1 MIYLILAII
10 SAAANGV
17 IFRLSQNVVKNR
29 FSMLAGGY
37 LACLLLA
44 LAHMYPA
51 ALVPEVPGLELTFA
65 MGLVS
70 GGIFLGGFIMMQYCV
85 RTEGVVMS
93 AVFSKLGLLVPT
105 VMSVVLFGERPTLL
119 QGLGFALAIAAILL
133 MNLEK
138 GSGGVSLALI
148 VLLLLN
154 GSCDSTA
161 KIFEEVGNPALMDHF
176 LVYSF
181 FFALVLN
188 VLLVLWKRERPGWKD
203 LACGCALGIPNYFVA
218 RFLLKAVAE
227 IPAVIVYPTYSVG
240 SIILA
245 SAAGLVLFREKITR
259 RQGAAM
265 AVIMAALVLLNV

>member
-1 MIYLILAII
+1 MFYLILAIVG
-10 SAAANGV
+10 AAANGV
-17 IFRLSQNVVKNR
+17 VFRLSQGVVKNR

-37 LACLLLA
+37 LTCLLLA
-44 LAHMYPA
+44 LVHMYPV
-51 ALVPEVPGLELTFA
+51 ALVPEVRGLGLTFV

-119 QGLGFALAIAAILL
+119 QGLGFVLAVAAILL

-148 VLLLLN
+148 FLLLLN

-161 KIFEEVGNPALMDHF
+161 KIFEEIGSPALMDHF

-181 FFALVLN
+181 FFALVFN
-188 VLLVLWKRERPGWKD
+188 VALVLWNRERPGWKD
-203 LACGCALGIPNYFVA
+203 LAFGCAVGIPNYFVA

-245 SAAGLVLFREKITR
+245 AAAGLVLFREKITP
-259 RQGAAM
+259 RQGIAM
-265 AVIMAALVLLNV
+265 AVIMAALVLLNI